1 MNPFS
6 LVFGGVVTAVKEL
19 GSMWMSGK
27 QKKHEAKMAH
37 MDRVVQGQ
45 ADYNSLAQRGMAA
58 SWKDEFLVIWFTI
71 VMSLNFYPPAQPYMK
86 EGWEFM
92 QTSTP
97 DWFAYCFVGIV
108 VATFGLKG
116 WKIFKNDK

>member
-6 LVFGGVVTAVKEL
+6 LVFGGVVTAIKEL
-19 GSMWMSGK
+19 GTMWMKGK
-27 QKKHEAKMAH
+27 QQKHEAKMAH
-37 MDRVVQGQ
+37 LGRVIQGEI
-45 ADYNSLAQRGMAA
+45 DYNSLAQQGMAA

-71 VMSLNFYPPAQPYMK
+71 VMSLNFYPSAQPYMEK
-86 EGWEFM
+86 GWKFM
-92 QTSTP
+92 QASTP

-116 WKIFKNDK
+116 WKIFKDK